1 MEIEKILSISGK
13 PGLYYLIGQSR
24 GGVLVESLADG
35 KRIPVSINKNISA
48 LSDIAIYTYTE
59 EVRLVD
65 VFKSIRENM
74 EGEDPKPKV
83 SEADL
88 LKQFRVALPEFDE
101 DRVYPSHIKKV
112 FSWYN
117 MLKSAGKLDEL
128 LVANPDE
135 EDSSEEE

>member
-13 PGLYYLIGQSR
+13 PGLYYLVGQSR
-24 GGVLVESLADG
+24 GGVLVESLTDG

-59 EVRLVD
+59 EVRLVE
-65 VFKSIRENM
+65 VFRSIHEAF
-74 EGEDPKPKV
+74 EGEDPKPKA
-83 SEADL
+83 SEKDL
-88 LKQFRVALPEFDE
+88 LDQFRRAMPEFDE

-117 MLKSAGKLDEL
+117 TLNKAGKLEDL
-128 LVANPDE
+128 LTADVDSE
-135 EDSSEEE
+135 EDSEEE